1 MAKQPKAAQ
10 NGQDADSTTTATAT
24 VKATVPLYKIIK
36 ENDFERKI
44 ANMDHPLVCQNKGII
59 EIECLKKSNFI
70 EARRSISIVNAHDL
84 GIIFGVPLGKDE
96 ATGQIKWQRFVIG
109 DSKRYDLSKRQDA
122 VEWAVVSRAPWL
134 VGSPYQK
141 GKPAY
146 KKYDREEEAKD
157 HIKRVTIREKAMD
170 ILKTMVTIDDMPDML
185 RNFGKNPSG
194 LTPIMVQSELLK
206 IAERSPE
213 DFVNIWD
220 NANRSVITIFNRS
233 KDLGIITY
241 DIVNGGFLFKKTL
254 PMGLTE
260 QAAIKYLTENKQVL
274 ATADMESKSK
284 DHVGNNFIK
293 NAKLDKA
300 KIDSQDNDWDSDNT
314 EESIELLNLRI
325 EAKLMGI
332 EGVALMDEKQLQS
345 AIEEKSSQ

>member
-1 MAKQPKAAQ
+1 MATKTKAAQ
-10 NGQDADSTTTATAT
+10 NGQAADLTTTVKARA
-24 VKATVPLYKIIK
+24 KATVPLFKIVK
-36 ENDFERKI
+36 ENDFDVKI
-44 ANMDHPLVCQNKGII
+44 ANMDHPLVCQTKGVI

-70 EARRSISIVNAHDL
+70 ETRVAISRVNAKDL
-84 GIIFGVPLGKDE
+84 GIVFGVPLGKDE
-96 ATGQIKWQRFVIG
+96 KTGQIKWQRFVIG

-141 GKPAY
+141 GKPLY
-146 KKYDREEEAKD
+146 KKYDREEEARE
-157 HIKRVTIREKAMD
+157 HVKRVTIREKAMD

-194 LTPIMVQSELLK
+194 LTPLMVQSELLK
-206 IAERSPE
+206 VAERSPE
-213 DFVNIWD
+213 DFVDIWE

-233 KDLGIITY
+233 KDLGIITF
-241 DIVNGGFLFKKTL
+241 DIVKGGYLFKNTL
-254 PMGLTE
+254 PIGITE

-293 NAKLDKA
+293 NAKLNKA
-300 KIDSQDNDWDSDNT
+300 NIDADDSEVADE
-314 EESIELLNLRI
+314 EESVELLNLRI
-325 EAKLMGI
+325 EASLMGI
-332 EGVALMDEKQLQS
+332 EGVGLMNEEQLIA